1 MTKSAR
7 RIHRQR
13 VSKRHLA
20 EKRGNAVV
28 NAGNKSNVT
37 PETISMWKNFAIV
50 NNEKLAKA
58 KEFAKLAEEERINGI
73 RIAKEK
79 RIQRMQQGN
88 FGRKHYNNDGDD
100 KPVFHKSDSQQHKN
114 YEKLDEEHRRLS
126 KPESVKV
133 IRKPVS
139 AE

>member
-20 EKRGNAVV
+20 EKRGNVSV
-28 NAGNKSNVT
+28 NTGSKSNVT

-50 NNEKLAKA
+50 NNEKLAKDKELA
-58 KEFAKLAEEERINGI
+58 KIAEEERVNAI
-73 RIAKEK
+73 RFAKEK
-79 RIQRMQQGN
+79 RLQRMQQGN
-88 FGRKHYNNDGDD
+88 FGRKYYNDGDD
-100 KPVFHKSDSQQHKN
+100 KPVFHKSDNQQHKSH
-114 YEKLDEEHRRLS
+114 EKLDEEHQRLS
-126 KPESVKV
+126 KPTTAVKV